1 MILAFWLKKASPM
14 ALLGSV
20 LAFGGAVFVVMATLI
35 TGYTLISLSGT
46 VSAQGTILSCTYPG
60 RSCQPIVS
68 FHTLSGQQFTFLSST
83 QSTAFAPGKSVT
95 VRYHPTDPQDAQ
107 VEPWIVI
114 GLLSSIFAGIG
125 LVMLVT
131 GLLLFLFARN
141 HPSADLI
148 HHYYLALTNQDYTT
162 VFQDL
167 NRSMMT
173 PEGEPLTPAWFMQ
186 RAQAYD
192 TAKGRVT
199 NHTIRGFR
207 LNPNRGKFT
216 VKVTRGE
223 QSYQVHLYALKE
235 GDEWKINGFD
245 FF

>member
-14 ALLGSV
+14 ALLGSI
-20 LAFGGAVFVVMATLI
+20 LAFGGAMFVVMATLI
-35 TGYTLISLSGT
+35 AGYTLISLSGT

-68 FHTLSGQQFTFLSST
+68 FHTLSGQQITFRSST
-83 QSTAFAPGKSVT
+83 ESTAFASGKSVT

-107 VEPWIVI
+107 VDPWIVF

-125 LVMLVT
+125 LAMLVA

-148 HHYYLALTNQDYTT
+148 HHYYLAFTNQDYSTA
-162 VFQDL
+162 FQDL
-167 NRSMMT
+167 NRSMRT
-173 PEGEPLTPAWFMQ
+173 PEGEAVTKDWFMQ
-186 RAQAYD
+186 RALAYD

-199 NHTIRGFR
+199 SHSIRGFR

-216 VKVTRGE
+216 VKVTRNE
-223 QSYQVHLYALKE
+223 QSYTVHLHVSKE
-235 GDEWKINGFD
+235 GDEWNINGFD